1 MAPRKKKPNN
11 TGTPS
16 LSSVDSILH
25 KIETNP
31 KDLSDEIAKK
41 VFTVVSNLELQKS
54 IDKFMKESKRA
65 NQISMRDL
73 SILKGI
79 MSEYLDAFLVFG
91 YNIEG
96 DRIILQNFK
105 NARDRDAIMEFL
117 KTIFLKQQHE
127 NFLDQDDE

>member
-1 MAPRKKKPNN
+1 MAPKKKKPNN

-16 LSSVDSILH
+16 LSSVDSILR
-25 KIETNP
+25 KIETKP
-31 KDLSDEIAKK
+31 TDLSDEIAKK
-41 VFTVVSNLELQKS
+41 VFTAVSNVELQKS

-79 MSEYLDAFLVFG
+79 MGEYLDAFLVFG

>member
-16 LSSVDSILH
+16 LSSVDSILR
-25 KIETNP
+25 KIETKP
-31 KDLSDEIAKK
+31 TDLSDEIAKK
-41 VFTVVSNLELQKS
+41 VFTAVSNLELQKS